1 MPHQP
6 DDLAVG
12 RCFSSS
18 YKDAR
23 ARFIAACNKA
33 GAQVKSYVHPDQFG
47 PDQEELAM
55 DVARFGPE
63 GARRLGIFLCGTHGL
78 EAAAGAATFLY
89 WIENGGPAT
98 LPDDVSVVLV
108 HAVNPYGWAHS
119 TRGDENNVDV
129 NRNCFDHSIRPA
141 HNKNY
146 QALHPLLTRYGASE
160 NAFEKALANFHIYCE
175 EWGTAQGFEGFAAGQ
190 YEFPD
195 GLSYGGREASWSY
208 KSLLRLLDDYRGTAQ
223 SVVVIDWHTGIGDF
237 GEPFIIV
244 NPAGQKSAF
253 PSAVDCWGP
262 SHVNPDDI
270 YGEGVS
276 ISHSGLVISA
286 AEEALRDGKDKKILG
301 AVIEWGT
308 FDVDTMFKALLIDR
322 FLRSDAGPIKDSER
336 RALQRQA
343 MDSFIPPDPEWRR
356 VVLAQSTDIYRKTIR
371 YLVETPLY

>member
-6 DDLAVG
+6 DELAVG

-23 ARFIAACNKA
+23 ARFIAACDKA
-33 GAQVKSYVHPDQFG
+33 GAEVKSYVHPDQFG
-47 PDQEELAM
+47 PDQEELAT

-63 GARRLGIFLCGTHGL
+63 GAKRLGIFLCGTHGL

-89 WIENGGPAT
+89 WLENGGPAE
-98 LPDDVSVVLV
+98 LPDDISVVLV

-129 NRNCFDHSIRPA
+129 NRNCFDHSRGPT

-146 QALHPLLTRYGASE
+146 RALHPLLTQYGASE
-160 NAFEKALANFHIYCE
+160 NAVEKALANFHVYCE

-195 GLSYGGREASWSY
+195 GLSYGGQEASWSY
-208 KSLLRLLDDYRGTAQ
+208 KSLLRLLDDFRGAAQ

-244 NPAGQKSAF
+244 NPAGQKSTFA
-253 PSAVDCWGP
+253 SAEDCWGP

-308 FDVDTMFKALLIDR
+308 FDIDTMFGALLIDR
-322 FLRSDAGPIKDSER
+322 FLRSDAGQINDAER
-336 RALQRQA
+336 RTLQRRA
-343 MDSFIPPDPEWRR
+343 IESFIPADPEWRR
-356 VVLAQSTDIYRKTIR
+356 SVLAQSTEIYRRTIR
-371 YLVETPLY
+371 YLVDTPL

>member
-23 ARFIAACNKA
+23 ARFIAACDKA
-33 GAQVKSYVHPDQFG
+33 GAQVKSYVHPEQFG
-47 PDQEELAM
+47 PDQEQLAT

-63 GARRLGIFLCGTHGL
+63 GAKRLGIFLCGTHGL

-89 WIENGGPAT
+89 WMENGGPAA
-98 LPDDVSVVLV
+98 LPDDISVVLV

-146 QALHPLLTRYGASE
+146 RALHPLLTQYGASE
-160 NAFEKALANFHIYCE
+160 NAVEKALANFHVYCE

-208 KSLLRLLDDYRGTAQ
+208 QSLLRLLDDFRGAAQ

-253 PSAVDCWGP
+253 ASAVDCWGP

-286 AEEALRDGKDKKILG
+286 AEEALRVGKDKKILG

-308 FDVDTMFKALLIDR
+308 FDIDTMFGALLIDR
-322 FLRSDAGPIKDSER
+322 FLRSDAGQINDVER
-336 RALQRQA
+336 RALQRRA
-343 MDSFIPPDPEWRR
+343 IDSFIPADPGWRR
-356 VVLAQSTDIYRKTIR
+356 SVLAQSTEIYRRTIR
-371 YLVETPLY
+371 YLVDTPL

>member
-47 PDQEELAM
+47 PDQEELAT

-160 NAFEKALANFHIYCE
+160 NAFEKALANFHVYCD
-175 EWGTAQGFEGFAAGQ
+175 EWGAAQGLEGFAAGQ

-208 KSLLRLLDDYRGTAQ
+208 KSLLRLLDDFRGRAQ

-253 PSAVDCWGP
+253 SSAVDCWGP

-286 AEEALRDGKDKKILG
+286 AEKALRDGKDKKILG

-343 MDSFIPPDPEWRR
+343 VDSFIPPDPEWRR
-356 VVLAQSTDIYRKTIR
+356 AVLAQSTDIYRKTIR